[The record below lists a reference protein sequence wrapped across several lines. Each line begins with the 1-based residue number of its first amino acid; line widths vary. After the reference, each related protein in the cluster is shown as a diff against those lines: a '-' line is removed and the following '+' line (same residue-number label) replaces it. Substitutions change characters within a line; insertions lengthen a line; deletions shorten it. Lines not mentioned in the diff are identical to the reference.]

1 MVVGA
6 TSNHHEWTPADQK
19 EGSLDGAGVALDWGG
34 TRAREAPEPTVP
46 TAPCNVFCPKTIIYA
61 ILCARLA
68 QAG

>member
-34 TRAREAPEPTVP
+34 TTAREAPEPTVP
-46 TAPCNVFCPKTIIYA
+46 TVFCPKTIIYT